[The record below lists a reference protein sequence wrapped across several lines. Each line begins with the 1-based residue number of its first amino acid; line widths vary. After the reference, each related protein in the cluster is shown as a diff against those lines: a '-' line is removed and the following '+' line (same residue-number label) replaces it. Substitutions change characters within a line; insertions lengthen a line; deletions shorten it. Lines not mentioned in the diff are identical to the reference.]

1 MMNRG
6 CGAVQTN
13 ALDRV
18 RAFGSPL
25 AIIQSMKCT
34 YTSNI
39 ALACQLF
46 AVSAGLAIAAP
57 AQDSTGQVTADQQ
70 KVNKADRDLTQNIRK
85 AVLADKSLSTEA
97 HNVKIISRNGTV
109 ILRGKVKS
117 DDEKKSI
124 EDKAAQAAGAGNVTD
139 ELMVSSK

>member
-1 MMNRG
+1 M
-6 CGAVQTN
+6 
-13 ALDRV
+13 
-18 RAFGSPL
+18 
-25 AIIQSMKCT
+25 QSMKCT

-46 AVSAGLAIAAP
+46 AMSAGLAAAAP
-57 AQDSTGQVTADQQ
+57 AQDTTGQVTADQQ
-70 KVNKADRDLTQNIRK
+70 KGNKADRDLTQNIRK

-109 ILRGKVKS
+109 TLKGKVKS

-124 EDKAAQAAGAGNVTD
+124 EDKATQAAGAGNVTD